1 MDGSKLTAVVHQ
13 TWERARSLRQDARE
27 SRWQAQAIK
36 ARARQL
42 LACLKELQPSAEPAV
57 EIQPV
62 EPTIKPVR
70 QLFEASRREL
80 LTELKQTLGDL
91 ETLRMTPQDDP
102 VVRGLTADI
111 RKTIAQ
117 GATNSSTFNRPRRT
131 SPSSVGIRDRE

>member
-42 LACLKELQPSAEPAV
+42 LTCLRELEPGAEPAA
-57 EIQPV
+57 EIQPI
-62 EPTIKPVR
+62 EPTIQPVR
-70 QLFEASRREL
+70 QLFEASRQEL
-80 LTELKQTLGDL
+80 LAELKQVLCDL

-102 VVRGLTADI
+102 IVRGLTADI

-117 GATNSSTFNRPRRT
+117 GATNSPTFNRPRHA
-131 SPSSVGIRDRE
+131 SASSVGAPDRE